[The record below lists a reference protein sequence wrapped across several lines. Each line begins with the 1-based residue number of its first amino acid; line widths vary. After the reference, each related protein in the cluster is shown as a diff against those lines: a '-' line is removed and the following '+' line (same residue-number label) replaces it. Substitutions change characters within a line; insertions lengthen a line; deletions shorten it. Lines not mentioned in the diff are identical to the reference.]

1 MTKLTV
7 VIAEDD
13 PQNAEIQRRFLERL
27 PDFEV
32 IGIAHKLD
40 EAKDLVE
47 VMAPNLL
54 LLDVHFPGGNGLE
67 FLRTLRAENMA
78 TDVILITAS
87 KEASAVQEALRGG
100 VFDYILKPLVFE
112 RLKEALDR
120 YSEHH
125 RKLLQLS
132 SVQQEDVDHLLPRT
146 SSGNTPK
153 TQRLPKGIDALTLK
167 KVKEVFEQSS
177 QPSLS
182 AEHVGAEV
190 GASRTTARRYLEY
203 LVSTHELQADVVYG
217 TVGRPERL
225 YSLIS

>member
-27 PDFEV
+27 SDFEV
-32 IGIAHKLD
+32 VGIAHKLD

-47 VMAPNLL
+47 VMFPNLL

-67 FLRTLRAENMA
+67 FLRTLRAGNLA

-125 RKLLQLS
+125 SKLLQLS
-132 SVQQEDVDHLLPRT
+132 NVQQEDVDHLLPRT
-146 SSGNTPK
+146 TSSAPK
-153 TQRLPKGIDALTLK
+153 TQRLPKGIDPLTLK

-177 QPSLS
+177 QTSLS

>member
-27 PDFEV
+27 PEFEV
-32 IGIAHKLD
+32 VGIAHQLD
-40 EAKDLVE
+40 QAKDLVE
-47 VMAPNLL
+47 VMKPNLM
-54 LLDVHFPGGNGLE
+54 LLDVHFPSGNGLE
-67 FLRTLRAENMA
+67 FLRELRAGNQA

-87 KEASAVQEALRGG
+87 KEATAVQEALRGG

-125 RKLLQLS
+125 RKILGLS
-132 SVQQEDVDHLLPRT
+132 NVQQEDVDHLLPR
-146 SSGNTPK
+146 SSGVSKP
-153 TQRLPKGIDALTLK
+153 QRLPKGIDQLTLK
-167 KVKEVFEQSS
+167 KVREVFESS
-177 QPSLS
+177 PKSSFS

-203 LVSTHELQADVVYG
+203 LVSTNELQADVVYG
-217 TVGRPERL
+217 TVGRPERM
-225 YSLIS
+225 YSLVS